1 MKLAIAVP
9 KNNTIIVS
17 AANPP
22 NIIPM
27 MSSGQVRS
35 ILRLSLAYLREAMEM
50 FGLPGSRKIEVRRP
64 DLVSIRTSDLLPSLI
79 DIYLAMASGQLENPG
94 S

>member
-27 MSSGQVRS
+27 VPSGQVRS
-35 ILRLSLAYLREAMEM
+35 ILRLSLAYLREAKEM

-79 DIYLAMASGQLENPG
+79 DIYLARASGQLENPG